1 MRHNDLRR
9 QAGINSYLWGVF
21 DTIHMLFVIDRM
33 GGLGNLDKPNG
44 VVPVHKPEPSRRGGG
59 LGLALL
65 GKTVSR
71 KK

>member
-1 MRHNDLRR
+1 
-9 QAGINSYLWGVF
+9 
-21 DTIHMLFVIDRM
+21 MLFVIDRM